1 MPEDPTESPAAKLA
15 AAIKK
20 PIEDAGDVA
29 KAASQ
34 LIGED
39 KYTRGE
45 LISTFTKLTSI
56 AITGG
61 LQVTQT
67 AFEVRPRRSEGMM
80 VLADNMVTIARRTMK
95 FATDVAVETVK
106 AVADE
111 PLSSEPWIRAGTKL
125 TDIAVVSGIEAAQA
139 AAIGPANYANRTFD
153 SDVFTADANLGN
165 GELRVAGDFART
177 GTQGSAVPRSR
188 ITFKPTRLGPDQRT
202 FQVVVNESGLPSGVY
217 EGTVAIDGGQPMT
230 VAIRL

>member
-1 MPEDPTESPAAKLA
+1 VTEESTESPAAKLA

-34 LIGED
+34 LIGEN

-45 LISTFTKLTSI
+45 LISTLTKLTSI

-67 AFEVRPRRSEGMM
+67 AFEVRPRRSEGLE
-80 VLADNMVTIARRTMK
+80 VLADNMATIAQRTMK
-95 FATDVAVETVK
+95 YTMAVAAETVK

-111 PLSSEPWIRAGTKL
+111 PLSSEPWIKAGTKL
-125 TDIAVVSGIEAAQA
+125 TDIAVVNGIEAAQA
-139 AAIGPANYANRTFD
+139 AVIGPAKYASRTFE
-153 SDVFTADANLGN
+153 SDILTADANLGN
-165 GELRVAGDFART
+165 GELRVTGDFARP

-188 ITFKPTRLGPDQRT
+188 ISFNPTKLGPDQRT
-202 FQVVVNESGLPSGVY
+202 FQLVVNETGLPSGVY
-217 EGTVAIDGGQPMT
+217 EGAVGIDGGESMT
-230 VAIRL
+230 VALRL